1 MGVRF
6 EKGRLK
12 EKFQTAFLIVA
23 VYAYACAAAVDKM
36 RRGRLECIKNDTAGR
51 LG

>member
-36 RRGRLECIKNDTAGR
+36 RRGRQWSAC
-51 LG
+51 